1 MNLRKLS
8 RYKFSII
15 GVPLFS
21 IGLII
26 VMLVSGTPSAA
37 AASKRPPTRTPTP
50 IVVPTATAT
59 PVPNPPPNLPGTWKV
74 VDSPNPSGDFPILRS
89 IAVVSPDDVWAV
101 GDGLIEHWNGN
112 RWRLVSAAPGG
123 NPPNFKSVTA
133 VASNDVWAVGRGQDT
148 TPQGYQQ
155 TLVEHWDGSAWTVVP
170 SPNGSTIGSQLLG
183 VDAVSANDIW
193 AVGSSSTLAPPY
205 ENTLIEHWDGSSWS
219 IIPSPN
225 PSGGNFNKLNGVAVV
240 VANDIWAVG
249 SYSGSTSHSQT
260 LIEHW
265 DGSTWSIVPSPN
277 VGPYGNY
284 LYSVSA
290 RAANDVWA
298 VGASNNGGNSLI
310 LHWDGVSW
318 SVIPSPNIAD
328 WTNQLQSVT
337 AIAADDVWAVG
348 VATFTWYISDGDE
361 LTSSQTI
368 IQHWNGSAWSIVPS
382 PNPGDANN
390 YYGTIKNELYG
401 VAAVSASDVW
411 AVGVYGKSDG
421 LNVTNQ
427 SLIERYTVP

>member
-1 MNLRKLS
+1 MNLQNVS
-8 RYKFSII
+8 RYKLTLI
-15 GVPLFS
+15 VPSLF
-21 IGLII
+21 IMGLILL
-26 VMLVSGTPSAA
+26 MLATGTSTVEAA
-37 AASKRPPTRTPTP
+37 PKKTPTP
-50 IVVPTATAT
+50 RPTIVPTST

-89 IAVVSPDDVWAV
+89 VAVASADDVWAV

-133 VASNDVWAVGRGQDT
+133 VASNDIWAVGRRQDT

-193 AVGSSSTLAPPY
+193 AVGSSSILAPPY

-240 VANDIWAVG
+240 AANDIWAVG
-249 SYSGSTSHSQT
+249 SYSGSTNHSQT

-265 DGSTWSIVPSPN
+265 DGSSWSIVPSPN

-298 VGASNNGGNSLI
+298 VGATNNGAQSLI
-310 LHWDGVSW
+310 LHWDGTSW
-318 SVIPSPNIAD
+318 SVVPSPNIPD
-328 WTNQLQSVT
+328 WTNQLYSVT
-337 AIAADDVWAVG
+337 TIAADDVWAVG

-361 LTSSQTI
+361 ITSSQTI

-401 VAAVSASDVW
+401 VVAVSASDVW

>member
-1 MNLRKLS
+1 MKLRNSSHFKPLLIIP
-8 RYKFSII
+8 SI
-15 GVPLFS
+15 FS
-21 IGLII
+21 IGLI
-26 VMLVSGTPSAA
+26 VFMLFNRTSAVDA
-37 AASKRPPTRTPTP
+37 APKKPPTRTPTP
-50 IVVPTATAT
+50 IVVPTATPT

-89 IAVVSPDDVWAV
+89 VAVASADDVWAV

-123 NPPNFKSVTA
+123 NPPEFKSVTA
-133 VASNDVWAVGRGQDT
+133 LASDDVWAVGLRWEGS
-148 TPQGYQQ
+148 PSYPR
-155 TLVEHWDGSAWTVVP
+155 TLIEHWDGSAWTVVT
-170 SPNGSTIGSQLLG
+170 SPNGSTTGSQLLG

-205 ENTLIEHWDGSSWS
+205 ENTLIEHWDGASWS

-225 PSGGNFNKLNGVAVV
+225 PSGGNFNKLTGVAVEA
-240 VANDIWAVG
+240 ANDIWAVG
-249 SYSGSTSHSQT
+249 SYSGSTGHSQT

-284 LYSVSA
+284 LLGVVA
-290 RAANDVWA
+290 RASNDVWA
-298 VGASNNGGNSLI
+298 VGSSNNGYNSLI
-310 LHWDGVSW
+310 LHWDGTSW
-318 SVIPSPNIAD
+318 SVVPSPNIPD

-337 AIAADDVWAVG
+337 TVAADDVWAVG
-348 VATFTWYISDGDE
+348 VAHFTWYISDGDE
-361 LTSSQTI
+361 ITSSQTI

-382 PNPGDANN
+382 PNPGDGNN
-390 YYGTIKNELYG
+390 YYGTITNALYG

-411 AVGVYGKSDG
+411 AVGMYGKSDG